1 MAKTFSY
8 TITEDPQQ
16 LITKVKQ
23 IASEKGI
30 DVSGDHQQGSLSGK
44 GVNADYK
51 LEDSILTITVQKKP
65 LIVPWTM
72 VEKMVTN
79 FVESENP
86 TQIV

>member
-1 MAKTFSY
+1 MAKTFTY

-16 LITKVKQ
+16 LISKVKL

-30 DVSGDHQQGSLSGK
+30 NVTGDHQQGSLSGK
-44 GVNADYK
+44 GVDANYL
-51 LEDSILTITVQKKP
+51 LEDSTLTITVQKKP
-65 LIVPWTM
+65 MIVPWTM
-72 VEKMVTN
+72 VEKMVAN